1 MLTHEFNDMVT
12 PILENISLEN
22 KEGYVL
28 GDVNPH
34 EL

>member
-28 GDVNPH
+28 GDFNPY

>member
-1 MLTHEFNDMVT
+1 MVT

-34 EL
+34 ELWDR